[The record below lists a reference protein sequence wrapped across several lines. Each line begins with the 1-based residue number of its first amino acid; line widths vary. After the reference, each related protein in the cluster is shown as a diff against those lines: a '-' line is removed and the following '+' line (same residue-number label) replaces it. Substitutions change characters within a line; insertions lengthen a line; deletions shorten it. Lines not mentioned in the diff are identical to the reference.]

1 MHRWWRSDP
10 RERLW
15 LESTDRLDLG
25 ANLHAPQ
32 TDDSGAPNWRYTL
45 LREVQEGDVVYHW
58 NKREEAIV
66 AYSTV
71 SGVAESS
78 PIVWAARGS
87 YARSKGTVPHER
99 PGYLV
104 PLANFTRIDP
114 VISLADVR
122 EQTPQLRAMM
132 NALESQYGKPL
143 YFPFELSETRP
154 ARTLQGY
161 MFKLPAAFPTIFSG
175 AVPMADPTPTA
186 SGGRRTAR
194 GQGFMASAEHKAAVE
209 LRAMSVAQTH
219 FESLGYT
226 VADTSSNNPFDLL
239 AEKDGE
245 RLYVEVKGSTGD
257 GKTVFLTRNEVSHAH
272 ANAPNSV
279 LVVVANIILQ
289 QAAGE
294 IEAVGGSLAV
304 HRPWAPAHAD
314 LVAERYTYRVPPAP
328 G

>member
-1 MHRWWRSDP
+1 
-10 RERLW
+10 LC
-15 LESTDRLDLG
+15 
-25 ANLHAPQ
+25 
-32 TDDSGAPNWRYTL
+32 
-45 LREVQEGDVVYHW
+45 EVQGGDVVYHW
-58 NKREEAIV
+58 DKREEAIV

-99 PGYLV
+99 PGWLV

-114 VISLADVR
+114 AISLADVR
-122 EQTPQLRAMM
+122 ERTPQLRAMVA
-132 NALESQYGKPL
+132 ALESQHGKPI

-161 MFKLPAAFPTIFSG
+161 MFKLPAAFPAIFSND
-175 AVPMADPTPTA
+175 ATMAAMPVTA
-186 SGGRRTAR
+186 GGRQRTTR

-219 FESLGYT
+219 FESLGYA
-226 VADTSSNNPFDLL
+226 VQDTSANNPYDLL
-239 AEKDGE
+239 VERGSE
-245 RLYVEVKGSTGD
+245 RLFVEVKGSTGD
-257 GKTVFLTRNEVSHAH
+257 GRTGFLTRNEVHHAH
-272 ANAPNSV
+272 ANADNSV
-279 LVVVANIILQ
+279 LVVVSEIVLR
-289 QAAGE
+289 QAANE
-294 IEAVGGSLAV
+294 VEAIGGSLSV

-314 LVAERYTYRVPPAP
+314 LVAERYTYRVPSAP